1 MRDGLSGFF
10 YGIPGI
16 AGAPSATCGCLP
28 VGAVIPNNLSYNQER
43 GRPVRMALRAGSRR
57 DPANQELRRPGVFGR
72 VRTRPYPFPPMVGQ
86 PLSVIARHRQAS
98 WRSPPWPG
106 RLLRRRAPRNVIRSD
121 VTTLCVLASGG
132 YEPAPTLF
140 LLWSGS
146 PYLSSRDAVRR
157 RGDLHPGRGDC
168 FVAVDRLLA
177 RTSNPTSPHSVY
189 WLRAGTNPPLP
200 FSTDGRAVPLCH
212 RETPSGGVAISTP
225 SREVTSS
232 PLTGSLKGYRFA
244 FPESRA
250 SRTHPTTAR

>member
-1 MRDGLSGFF
+1 MVCLDFSTASPVSPAPRPLLAAACRLARSYQTTFPTTRSADV
-10 YGIPGI
+10 
-16 AGAPSATCGCLP
+16 PSAWLCG
-28 VGAVIPNNLSYNQER
+28 
-43 GRPVRMALRAGSRR
+43 
-57 DPANQELRRPGVFGR
+57 PAADAILQTRNCEGLVF
-72 VRTRPYPFPPMVGQ
+72 
-86 PLSVIARHRQAS
+86 
-98 WRSPPWPG
+98 
-106 RLLRRRAPRNVIRSD
+106 
-121 VTTLCVLASGG
+121 SGG